1 MIGAKEKKTIRKT
14 ANEQGINIVGKGS
27 VKVMLN
33 GRIVQLSGSE
43 LASYLKG
50 MQSNDVVK
58 VEVITSPPAKY
69 DAEGNG
75 GLINIITKQ
84 RTRDLFS
91 GNYSTSATQSTQF
104 SYANNLGLNYR
115 KNDFQTLVRVRQSDR
130 NQKVYEN
137 QNILFTNKNRL
148 NNHADRE
155 DHSQNWGVNADISYQ
170 TSDKNQL
177 GLVYDFSQY
186 KNQYDNQNTTAY
198 LSATQMDSTLYTTS
212 NYSKPATA
220 HILSLYNDYQLD
232 SLGSQLSFVANYFD
246 NRSNSSLEFYTKN
259 QQQSSVTWNT
269 SELNYKVISGQVDL
283 NKNTSL
289 LNYETGVKWTRF
301 DNESIIQY
309 YTQNNN
315 QWVADPTRFNQF
327 QLTEDNYAAYLSL
340 KKSFSDQWT
349 MKVGARYEYTDMK
362 AHDPSNATSFGKS
375 YGNFFPNLN
384 IMYRLPNHSW
394 SLNYNKRINRPS
406 LGQLNPFKWYS
417 NPYMYNVGNPLLQPS
432 ITHNLELNYVYDNA
446 FLVGIFGTQQTDA
459 YGALIQVENGIKK
472 TITEN
477 MYSIRNIGVNLSLE
491 QRWFSFWNVS
501 ANATGFYSQSETDN
515 ALVKSLDGY
524 SLSYSINNAFTL
536 NSDNNWMVYV
546 NFWNALPGK
555 ESNTETKSLSNLS
568 FGTRF
573 NLMDKKLNFN
583 LRVNDVLKGT
593 VSEGYLYYDSFN
605 QFYSN
610 YYDSRS
616 ITLAITYNFGIDK
629 TKAKNI
635 NFRDKYRAN

>member
-1 MIGAKEKKTIRKT
+1 M
-14 ANEQGINIVGKGS
+14 GKGS

-69 DAEGNG
+69 DAEDNG

-91 GNYSTSATQSTQF
+91 GNYSTSATKSTQF

-115 KNDFQTLVRVRQSDR
+115 KNDFQALVRVRQSDR

-177 GLVYDFSQY
+177 GLVYDFSHY
-186 KNQYDNQNTTAY
+186 KNQYDNKNTTAY
-198 LSATQMDSTLYTTS
+198 LSATQVDSTLYTTS

-220 HILSLYNDYQLD
+220 HTLSLYNDYQLD

-259 QQQSSVTWNT
+259 QQQSSATWNT
-269 SELNYKVISGQVDL
+269 SDLNYKVISGQVDL

-384 IMYRLPNHSW
+384 VMYRLPNHSW

-477 MYSIRNIGVNLSLE
+477 MYSIRNIGMNLSLE

-501 ANATGFYSQSETDN
+501 ANATGFYSKSETDN

-629 TKAKNI
+629 TRVKNI